1 MHKFMF
7 TTALILIINLVFS
20 NPVDNAKKGNLAEMI
35 ESSHSLVNNEIA
47 CLTGTYQGTWGGYP
61 IVLEI
66 IDARYNNFLSLRG
79 TISGIIKYKNKVYP
93 VKGSLRYIASEKR
106 YGVNISMIEYD
117 SQNKIS
123 FDFSGYMLCYQDG
136 GGCFQG
142 TIITP
147 GYSHP
152 EMNDITLKKFFSRK
166 S

>member
-1 MHKFMF
+1 MKRIILVL
-7 TTALILIINLVFS
+7 TLIFSINLVFS
-20 NPVDNAKKGNLAEMI
+20 NPVDTATKWKLAELI
-35 ESSHSLVNNEIA
+35 ESSPSLVNNEIV

-66 IDARYNNFLSLRG
+66 IDARYNNFLSFRG

-93 VKGSLRYIASEKR
+93 VKGSLRYIASEKK
-106 YGVNISMIEYD
+106 YEVNISMVKYD

-123 FDFSGYMLCYQDG
+123 FDFDGYMSCYQDG
-136 GGCFQG
+136 SGCFQG

-152 EMNDITLKKFFSRK
+152 KVNDIILKKNF
-166 S
+166 